1 MMGWRTAWD
10 ERPKRRTGVH
20 IGDDQSCQIG
30 VNVKDH
36 PNRKLGSEL
45 ALGKKLT
52 DWTLIGSLV

>member
-1 MMGWRTAWD
+1 MMGGRTARD
-10 ERPKRRTGVH
+10 ERPKRRTRVH
-20 IGDDQSCQIG
+20 IGDDPSCQIG
-30 VNVKDH
+30 VNVNDH